1 MERRTLYY
9 GGCLAALQ
17 KLGVFVLLLGLAA
30 LGGWWFE
37 GRDKYADS
45 GVPVREPAKGDTT
58 PTPMVPEP
66 EVGAGLKEIEYDL
79 QKIVVEAAGV
89 SSPTT
94 VKCDVP
100 EIPSQPR
107 TFGCTVHYMGLQVPF
122 HIDIT
127 DVTDAGALGLG
138 AFNWE
143 HRAERLVLTREGVYA
158 KFWRERKRAGDKDL
172 RCDRVPEKTLIRPG
186 RTNFY
191 CYATTKRNEH
201 HRYVVEVSDTGMN
214 FLFADD

>member
-1 MERRTLYY
+1 MERKTLYY

-17 KLGVFVLLLGLAA
+17 KLGVIVLLLGLAA

-45 GVPVREPAKGDTT
+45 GVPVREPAKGDTV

-66 EVGAGLKEIEYDL
+66 EDGAGLKEIEYDL
-79 QKIVVEAAGV
+79 QKMVVEAAGV

-107 TFGCTVHYMGLQVPF
+107 TFGCTVHYMGLQVPIQ
-122 HIDIT
+122 IDIT
-127 DVTDAGALGLG
+127 DVCPVGIARGFHPRWKRVRIPESGLRTGTGRARAARPCHHAG
-138 AFNWE
+138 
-143 HRAERLVLTREGVYA
+143 T
-158 KFWRERKRAGDKDL
+158 L
-172 RCDRVPEKTLIRPG
+172 RP
-186 RTNFY
+186 
-191 CYATTKRNEH
+191 
-201 HRYVVEVSDTGMN
+201 
-214 FLFADD
+214 